1 MDYLKALLTLNP
13 FLRRRLHAIA
23 MLAGMTE
30 LEALTT
36 IVDSS
41 KGHLPAA
48 QTKGLPD

>member
-23 MLAGMTE
+23 KLAGMTE

-36 IVDSS
+36 IVESS
-41 KGHLPAA
+41 NDRLAEPHTEG
-48 QTKGLPD
+48 